1 MKRALAV
8 LLCAVLLLGLAGCG
22 KTDDA
27 NLGTYNCISV
37 KLNGA
42 ELGTEGEYIELK
54 AGESY
59 DESGTASAPSW
70 MYIIPGV
77 EVIGE

>member
-8 LLCAVLLLGLAGCG
+8 LLCAVLLLGLAGYG

-54 AGESY
+54 TGGGDDDVGDAF
-59 DESGTASAPSW
+59 AA
-70 MYIIPGV
+70 
-77 EVIGE
+77 